1 MRKLVGVV
9 LLAGC
14 TASGGLKPAAPPT
27 PNEPYGFTVEEEARI
42 LQLEDRRE
50 YDAALVEVQ
59 SVVIGS
65 SGGKHTC
72 TMTLRLSHRNDTT
85 MEWTVNGMT
94 ADQVAEKR
102 ARLILLGE
110 PLTTGDRHADTLL
123 FGLRGR
129 DAVEKGLLEAVLPK
143 LWHTYKAKP
152 TECLRLARLQAV
164 FALKVTNTVEHILA
178 FTLGPIVK
186 SGVQVHFEGR
196 RSQVYTNRPATVIRV
211 AGKCPLPVRV

>member
-1 MRKLVGVV
+1 MRNAIAYAHG
-9 LLAGC
+9 
-14 TASGGLKPAAPPT
+14 
-27 PNEPYGFTVEEEARI
+27 N
-42 LQLEDRRE
+42 
-50 YDAALVEVQ
+50 DAALVEVQ

-85 MEWTVNGMT
+85 MEFTVNGMT
-94 ADQVAEKR
+94 ADQSAEKR

-110 PLTTGDRHADTLL
+110 PLTTGDRHADAWL

-129 DAVEKGLLEAVLPK
+129 DSIEQGVLEAVLPK
-143 LWHTYKAKP
+143 LWHTYHAKP

-178 FTLGPIVK
+178 FTLGPMVK
-186 SGVQVHFEGR
+186 GGVQVHFEGC
-196 RSQVYTNRPATVIRV
+196 RSQGYTNRSATVIHV